1 MHEVQVGEHTYS
13 IRKLDPITQ
22 LHLVRR
28 LAPVLVSLGVT
39 VGEDGKPKVDNP
51 FAMLQPA
58 TAALADMSDANF
70 DFVVKTCLGAT
81 FRKTAEGFRP
91 VMPGGVNMFS
101 GDMEG
106 GDILQL
112 VWEVGKVN
120 LEGFIRTFQSL
131 APKPKSADE
140 A

>member
-1 MHEVQVGEHTYS
+1 MHEVQVGDHAYG
-13 IRKLDPITQ
+13 IRKLDPIAQ

-28 LAPVLVSLGVT
+28 LAPILVSLGVS
-39 VGEDGKPKVDNP
+39 VGEDGKAKVDNP

-70 DFVVKTCLGAT
+70 DFVVKTCLSAT
-81 FRKTAEGFRP
+81 FRKTGDGFKP
-91 VMPGGVNMFS
+91 VMPNGVNMFS
-101 GDMEG
+101 ADMEG

-131 APKPKSADE
+131 APTGKKVAGE
-140 A
+140 